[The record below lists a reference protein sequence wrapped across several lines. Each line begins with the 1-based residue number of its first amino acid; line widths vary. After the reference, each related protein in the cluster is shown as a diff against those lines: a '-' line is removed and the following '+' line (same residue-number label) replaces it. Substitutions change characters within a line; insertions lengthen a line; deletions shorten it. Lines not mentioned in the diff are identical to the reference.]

1 MDTMNAIRVAAYGG
15 PEQLR
20 YEPAPVPAPAPG
32 QILVR
37 VHATS
42 VNPWDYK
49 LASGAFQKMVPL
61 QLPYTPGGE
70 YSGVVEALGQG
81 VTGFKVGDDIYGNCP
96 MGAYAQFLTA
106 PAESAAPKPRT
117 LSHTEAATVPVA
129 AQTAWQALLDHGH
142 LQSGQT
148 VLIHAAAGGVGSFA
162 VQLAHHHGARVLA
175 TASASNADYLKGLG
189 ADEVIDYKSTPFE
202 SVAKNIDLVLDLL
215 GGQTQTRSY
224 SVLKPGGRLVS
235 TVQPPTPEEA
245 ARHDVT
251 ATFIGMKA
259 STQGLLKLKELIEA
273 RMLRTSVTQTF
284 PLSQAR
290 QAWEAAKSGHTRG
303 KIALTVE
310 G

>member
-1 MDTMNAIRVAAYGG
+1 METMNAIRVAAYGG

-20 YEPAPVPAPAPG
+20 YEPAPVPTAAPG

-61 QLPYTPGGE
+61 QFPYTPGGE
-70 YSGVVEALGQG
+70 YSGVVEALGDG
-81 VTGFKVGDDIYGNCP
+81 VTTFKVGDEIYGNCP
-96 MGAYAQFLTA
+96 LGAYAQFLAA
-106 PAESAAPKPRT
+106 PADSAAPKPRT
-117 LSHTEAATVPVA
+117 LSHTEAATLPVA
-129 AQTAWQALLDHGH
+129 AQTAWQALFDHGK
-142 LQSGQT
+142 LQRGET

-175 TASASNADYLKGLG
+175 TASASNADYLKNLG

-202 SVAKNIDLVLDLL
+202 SVAKNVDLVLDLL

-224 SVLKPGGRLVS
+224 AVLKPGGRLVS
-235 TVQPPTPEEA
+235 TVQPPTPEDA
-245 ARHDVT
+245 TRHNVT
-251 ATFIGMKA
+251 AAFMGMKA
-259 STQGLLKLKELIEA
+259 STQNLLKLKELVETGN
-273 RMLRTSVTQTF
+273 LRTNVTQTF

-303 KIALTVE
+303 KIALVVQ